1 MTKRSENFS
10 VSFSKNCL
18 DLKNVIVTCKL
29 TSFSNDVIETG
40 SGDILSFI
48 YRTTP
53 DGNCDTEATFST
65 RSAFIGHNNINI
77 TPTEQRI
84 GNIFLRVYWKDV
96 WNIKNFGIKI
106 AVKTILKQFSFLPK
120 HLTRQV
126 VMIRFFAITE
136 NAGNALVTLYN
147 NVIHMIYLWSDTIVS
162 LLTVLNPFYKGNKS
176 FQRQVSFQILFTGV
190 EAFWLIGVIALM
202 CGGTVII
209 QAINNMPN
217 FGVGEYFGKLLKIF
231 VVREIGPIVT
241 FLLVLGR
248 SGTALTAYL
257 GNMRVNKEI
266 TALEAM
272 GIQPVDYLVMP
283 TFVGM
288 VLSMMCLNFY
298 FAVIAIVGGLAV
310 AEMTI
315 HIPFMIYL
323 QKAFASISMFDVYF
337 ILVKSIISGM
347 VISIVSC
354 FFGLS
359 VNNIREVSMVV
370 IKSFV
375 VSGAIRIVIKV
386 IVMAAFFRM
395 LFPEARAF
403 FG

>member
-1 MTKRSENFS
+1 
-10 VSFSKNCL
+10 
-18 DLKNVIVTCKL
+18 
-29 TSFSNDVIETG
+29 
-40 SGDILSFI
+40 
-48 YRTTP
+48 
-53 DGNCDTEATFST
+53 
-65 RSAFIGHNNINI
+65 
-77 TPTEQRI
+77 
-84 GNIFLRVYWKDV
+84 
-96 WNIKNFGIKI
+96 
-106 AVKTILKQFSFLPK
+106 
-120 HLTRQV
+120 
-126 VMIRFFAITE
+126 MIRFFDITE
-136 NAGNALVTLYN
+136 NAGNVVINLYR
-147 NVIHMIYLWSDTIVS
+147 NVIYMIFLWSDTIVS

-176 FQRQVSFQILFTGV
+176 FRRQVSFQILFTGV
-190 EAFWLIGVIALM
+190 EAFWLISVIALV

-217 FGVGEYFGKLLKIF
+217 FGVGEYFGNLLKIF

-288 VLSMMCLNFY
+288 ILSMICLNFY
-298 FAVIAIVGGLAV
+298 FAIIAIVGGLAV
-310 AEMTI
+310 AEMII
-315 HIPFMIYL
+315 HIPFLIYL
-323 QKAFASISMFDVYF
+323 HKAFASISMFDVYF
-337 ILVKSIISGM
+337 ILGKSVISGM

-359 VNNIREVSMVV
+359 VHNIREVSMVV

-375 VSGAIRIVIKV
+375 VSGAIRAVIKV
-386 IVMAAFFRM
+386 IVIAAFFRM